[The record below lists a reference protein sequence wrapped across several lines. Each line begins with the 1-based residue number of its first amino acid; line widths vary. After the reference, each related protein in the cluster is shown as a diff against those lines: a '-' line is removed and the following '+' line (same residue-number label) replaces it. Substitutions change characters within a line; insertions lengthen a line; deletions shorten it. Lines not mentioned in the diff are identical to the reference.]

1 VRARA
6 AFFAKELLV
15 SSMQLLASTT
25 MKLGWL
31 TRETRKLRNITTLV
45 TSLSAVLACSD
56 GEAELPAFNP
66 APPSSGS
73 GGGTATLPSQPVA
86 AAGSAGGASMQT
98 RPLSPAPIASGGT
111 GGTGGTG
118 SVPATSGGNPFSGK
132 TLASDGGAVQGAL
145 DSASGEDRELLA
157 KIADKPAAYWLVGG
171 DPSQAGSI
179 ASGAGASYPV
189 LVAYNI
195 PGRDCGS
202 QSAGGVGGGAEYR
215 GWIDG
220 MASSLQGKQA
230 AIILEP
236 DALALGCV
244 PDAEALIRYAV
255 TSLRKNPDVAVY
267 IDAGHSNWVPAGD
280 MAARLRGSGIEEATG
295 FALNVSNF
303 EPTQNLIN
311 FGKQISSQVGDKPFV
326 VDTSRNGRGP
336 RGSFCNPAG
345 AGLGEPPTTSTGDP
359 LVHAFLWVK
368 RPGESDG
375 ACGECGSVPA
385 GQFCTDYAIEL
396 ARNAI
401 F

>member
-1 VRARA
+1 MTLR
-6 AFFAKELLV
+6 
-15 SSMQLLASTT
+15 
-25 MKLGWL
+25 WL
-31 TRETRKLRNITTLV
+31 TRETRTLQNITTLV
-45 TSLSAVLACSD
+45 ASLLASLACSD
-56 GEAELPAFNP
+56 GETELPAFNP
-66 APPSSGS
+66 VQTLPGS
-73 GGGTATLPSQPVA
+73 GGAAATLPSPPVA
-86 AAGSAGGASMQT
+86 LAGAGGSST
-98 RPLSPAPIASGGT
+98 ESRPLSPPPAASGGT
-111 GGTGGTG
+111 GGAGGTG
-118 SVPATSGGNPFSGK
+118 SVPATSSENPFSGK

-145 DSASGEDRELLA
+145 NSASGEDRELLA

-171 DPSQAGSI
+171 DPGQAGSI
-179 ASGAGASYPV
+179 ASNAGASYPV

-220 MASSLQGKQA
+220 MSSSLQGKQA

-255 TSLRKNPDVAVY
+255 TTLRENPGVAVY
-267 IDAGHSNWVPAGD
+267 IDAGHSNWVSAGD
-280 MAARLRGSGIEEATG
+280 MASRLRGSGIEEATG

-303 EPTQNLIN
+303 EPTPNLIN
-311 FGKQISSQVGDKPFV
+311 FGKQISSQVGNKPFV
-326 VDTSRNGRGP
+326 IDTSRNGRGP
-336 RGSFCNPAG
+336 RGNFCNPAG

-375 ACGECGSVPA
+375 ACGECASVPA